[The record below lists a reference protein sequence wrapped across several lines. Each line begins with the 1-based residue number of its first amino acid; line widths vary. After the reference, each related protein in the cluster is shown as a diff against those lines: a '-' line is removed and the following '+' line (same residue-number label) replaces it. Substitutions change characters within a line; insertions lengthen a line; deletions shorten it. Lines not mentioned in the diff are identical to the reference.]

1 MSTIQIFGK
10 AKCFDTQK
18 AQRFFKERGVAFQL
32 IDLGKKGMS
41 KGELGSVLAAVGGIE
56 KLTDEKNKDAAILKY
71 LAYEEDKAEK
81 LLENPKWIKTP
92 VVRCGRKASVGYC
105 PEVWSEWIK

>member
-1 MSTIQIFGK
+1 MSSIQIFGK

-18 AQRFFKERGVAFQL
+18 AQRYFKERSMPFQL
-32 IDLGKKGMS
+32 IDLAKKGMS
-41 KGELGSVLAAVGGIE
+41 KGELNSVLAAVGGIE
-56 KLTDEKNKDAAILKY
+56 KLIDEKNKDAVILKY

-105 PEVWSEWIK
+105 PEVWGEWIK